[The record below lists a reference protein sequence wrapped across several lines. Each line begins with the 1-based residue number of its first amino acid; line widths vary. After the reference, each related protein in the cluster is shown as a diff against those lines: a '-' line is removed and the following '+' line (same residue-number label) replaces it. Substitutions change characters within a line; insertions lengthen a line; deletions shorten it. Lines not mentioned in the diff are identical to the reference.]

1 MDDKQARAAARKKAL
16 KELLEGVGMTALGA
30 IMWMLGGDVTFVEG
44 VTTRNE
50 GRNQMY
56 LMAAAAALI
65 VIGVVFAV
73 LGLVHLVKPD
83 KNGGDAKGG
92 E

>member
-16 KELLEGVGMTALGA
+16 KELL
-30 IMWMLGGDVTFVEG
+30 EG

>member
-1 MDDKQARAAARKKAL
+1 MEGKENRSEARKKAL
-16 KELLEGVGMTALGA
+16 KELLEGLGMTVLGVV
-30 IMWMLGGDVTFVEG
+30 MWMLGGDFTFVEG
-44 VTTRNE
+44 VTTRAE

>member
-1 MDDKQARAAARKKAL
+1 M
-16 KELLEGVGMTALGA
+16 
-30 IMWMLGGDVTFVEG
+30 
-44 VTTRNE
+44 TTRNE